1 METEDQQVERI
12 KDFWN
17 EHGKGIVAGL
27 VIGFALF
34 YGWRYYDAQTVAKQE
49 AASEGYSEVL
59 ARLASEDETALVDA
73 QKFVSEQAGTTYAN
87 LAALELAQQAVGKGD
102 LATAVSALQTVRD
115 NTDGAMN
122 AVATVRQARVLIA
135 QQQHDQAL
143 TALQSIEDVQ
153 GFAGIAAELRGDALL
168 AKGDSAA
175 ARAAYEDALAVVD
188 YNSPLAE
195 IKLKSIPA
203 ES

>member
-34 YGWRYYDAQTVAKQE
+34 YGWRYYDAQTIAKQE
-49 AASEGYSEVL
+49 AASEAYSEVL
-59 ARLASEDETALVDA
+59 ARLASADETAIADA
-73 QKFVSEQAGTTYAN
+73 QKFVNEQAGTSYGN
-87 LAALELAQQAVGKGD
+87 IAALELAQQAVNKGD
-102 LATAVSALQTVRD
+102 LATAVSALQMVRD
-115 NTDGAMN
+115 NTQGAMN

-135 QQQHDQAL
+135 QDQYDMAI
-143 TALQSIEDVQ
+143 TALQSIESVA

-168 AKGDSAA
+168 TKGDSAA